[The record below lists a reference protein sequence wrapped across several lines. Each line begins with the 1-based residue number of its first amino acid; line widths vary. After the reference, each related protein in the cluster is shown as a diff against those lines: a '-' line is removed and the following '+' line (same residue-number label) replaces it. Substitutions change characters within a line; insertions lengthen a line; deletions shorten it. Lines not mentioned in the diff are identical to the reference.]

1 MPATIDVS
9 TGDQGTITSG
19 QTFEFTLDSSGVQP
33 NDITITAENSNLQDY
48 AWFEQSGQTAG
59 TAVITK
65 GNLSVTVTAKH
76 SSPVGGWLT
85 YDVSGMNV
93 SDTNPHIMVGVS
105 FPAHAEERKA
115 S

>member
-1 MPATIDVS
+1 MPTSIDVS
-9 TGDQGTITSG
+9 TGQQGTINDGDQFQFSLT
-19 QTFEFTLDSSGVQP
+19 SSGVQP
-33 NDITITAENSNLQDY
+33 QDITITAENSNLQDY

-76 SSPVGGWLT
+76 SSPSGGWVT
-85 YDVSGMNV
+85 YDVDGMQV
-93 SDTNPHIMVGVS
+93 SDTNPHIQVGVS
-105 FPAHAEERKA
+105 FPEHVRKA